1 MTPNDTHQ
9 WCSFSRPGRSQSKFH
24 LNGFAGPENGWR
36 LKNIFLQIS
45 VDYGCGS
52 LIHIEARIELDD
64 RLAGRFPNLRIRT
77 NSTRLTL
84 LSLVPHPEMQRLV
97 GSNCCLERAVHKGRN
112 EGELRSIVAFP
123 AGRIPAE
130 KSCDILVSAARLAVR
145 VPRATRMLRF
155 SVLGS
160 HCRMS
165 GSVAICEVAI
175 ATKHKILTGLQRGC
189 LSDCAYSSPS
199 GPIESVRRIS
209 SVLKPIIIG
218 LVTPGSEITSY
229 SSSTI
234 PSIRSQ

>member
-52 LIHIEARIELDD
+52 LIHIEALIELDD

-97 GSNCCLERAVHKGRN
+97 GSNCRLGRAVHKDRN

-130 KSCDILVSAARLAVR
+130 KSCDIL
-145 VPRATRMLRF
+145 M
-155 SVLGS
+155 
-160 HCRMS
+160 C
-165 GSVAICEVAI
+165 
-175 ATKHKILTGLQRGC
+175 LQR
-189 LSDCAYSSPS
+189 D
-199 GPIESVRRIS
+199 
-209 SVLKPIIIG
+209 
-218 LVTPGSEITSY
+218 
-229 SSSTI
+229 
-234 PSIRSQ
+234 